1 MLLTLIDT
9 LFEKISVLILSIL
22 STLPSSDYIV
32 YPCTDDIFC
41 FGGKR
46 ARCSFYYLCP
56 FVLSGEI
63 ISLAPCFSMAWD
75 ISIVFWVYDARKFH
89 MSSFTNVDAF
99 SELNSF
105 SVSRSAILK
114 VLESHS
120 LLMLLSSRPIAIGW
134 WTALTTGTSQTAF
147 LTHLGPSKL
156 ISLLSVDLNDVQTC
170 ATATIL
176 THSTY
181 TWGLREI
188 TTHNKPEKLT
198 ECRRS
203 KCDMVGHITLYF
215 LQSGGAHSRCAYCKY
230 DFHKS
235 PRCSRAFSAAK
246 TTFPTSWNAFSA
258 LFCQFWMTR
267 RLGFHP
273 TDRRGRVILVLHTSS
288 VPSIL
293 MWYFTKFCNF
303 EHLKSTKIFSWFYLF
318 FGYHVRRI

>member
-147 LTHLGPSKL
+147 LLHWYRIFCDSFGPLKINIVAIRWPEWCS
-156 ISLLSVDLNDVQTC
+156 DLCDCNNTNTQHVHMRLTWNYNSQQTGKTDWVQ
-170 ATATIL
+170 
-176 THSTY
+176 
-181 TWGLREI
+181 
-188 TTHNKPEKLT
+188 KK
-198 ECRRS
+198 
-203 KCDMVGHITLYF
+203 
-215 LQSGGAHSRCAYCKY
+215 
-230 DFHKS
+230 
-235 PRCSRAFSAAK
+235 
-246 TTFPTSWNAFSA
+246 
-258 LFCQFWMTR
+258 
-267 RLGFHP
+267 
-273 TDRRGRVILVLHTSS
+273 
-288 VPSIL
+288 
-293 MWYFTKFCNF
+293 
-303 EHLKSTKIFSWFYLF
+303 
-318 FGYHVRRI
+318 